1 MWAGASVGT
10 AIVYYVLVMFNE
22 SWYANLAVFTPCI
35 AFGLF
40 STAKSMGDTEI
51 DYHWLVIIGIFHL
64 FTYGSIA
71 YKTERLAKMTFLGRE
86 SSEKSFTRWLKIFDT
101 FPEGM
106 AIVKDDGSIMYSN
119 RSLARLLEC
128 DSQPNVNAS
137 NFSTVGIKS
146 DHSLQTKK
154 MLESVR
160 IRKYEVDQNSYEKL
174 VTEETSVNNH
184 SVWDFISKNNDG
196 ATY

>member
-1 MWAGASVGT
+1 MEGS
-10 AIVYYVLVMFNE
+10 
-22 SWYANLAVFTPCI
+22 
-35 AFGLF
+35 
-40 STAKSMGDTEI
+40 EI
-51 DYHWLVIIGIFHL
+51 DYHWLVLIGIFHL

-71 YKTERLAKMTFLGRE
+71 YKTERLNKMTFLGRE

-119 RSLARLLEC
+119 KSLARLLESE
-128 DSQPNVNAS
+128 SQPNVTS
-137 NFSTVGIKS
+137 NYSTVGVQS

-154 MLESVR
+154 MLEGVR
-160 IRKYEVDQNSYEKL
+160 IRKYEANQNSYEKHL
-174 VTEETSVNNH
+174 TEETRVSQH

-196 ATY
+196 ATYEITTTPPITTFSRQ